1 MIVFLALVADV
12 ADAKMISNGALKGDG
27 TICNRPGGCM
37 EPDTPANPYN
47 RVSKA
52 LSWLAISVYLFTQVQ
67 DLSDVKYPL
76 LLRVW
81 WCVFFSAS
89 CYCLVIDYVYYN
101 ISQPLPLHFVI
112 SDALD
117 IVIGLFLCL
126 VGFSGYIKPTENGI
140 FQEPLLSADI
150 SRVPDGEECK
160 KSRGGETVTPYAS
173 ANIFSLLT
181 FSWIGSLVALGY
193 RKTLDIEDVPRL
205 ASIDSVKGA
214 FPLLKDKCGGDN
226 SSLTTLKLAKALF
239 YSMWRDILL
248 TAFLAMINTVASY
261 GGPYLIDS
269 FVQYLNGSKNLKE
282 GYLLV
287 SAFVISKLIECL
299 TQRHW
304 FFKVQQNGTRG
315 KAALIA
321 LIYHKGLTLS
331 CQSKQGHTSGEM
343 TNIMT
348 VDAERIGVLAGT
360 CMIYGWSS
368 LKLENYQ
375 TKLMES
381 KDHRMKATSEIL
393 KNMRILK
400 LQGWEMR
407 FLSEI
412 LDLRKIEAGWLKKF
426 VYTNAVV
433 TFVFWGTPT
442 FVAVVTFSTCMILRI
457 PLESGKV
464 WSALATFRI
473 LQEPIYNLPDTISVM
488 IQTKV
493 SLDRIA
499 AYPKKNEICMEPAIR
514 SCIVVVQT
522 VAIYKN
528 AS

>member
-1 MIVFLALVADV
+1 MLFD
-12 ADAKMISNGALKGDG
+12 S
-27 TICNRPGGCM
+27 
-37 EPDTPANPYN
+37 
-47 RVSKA
+47 VSKA

-126 VGFSGYIKPTENGI
+126 VGFSGYIEPTENGI

-304 FFKVQQNGTRG
+304 FFKVQQIGTRG

-321 LIYHKGLTLS
+321 LIYQKGLTLS

-343 TNIMT
+343 INIMT
-348 VDAERIGVLAGT
+348 VDAERIGVFGWYMHDLWLVILEVGLAL
-360 CMIYGWSS
+360 MIY
-368 LKLENYQ
+368 
-375 TKLMES
+375 
-381 KDHRMKATSEIL
+381 I
-393 KNMRILK
+393 
-400 LQGWEMR
+400 
-407 FLSEI
+407 
-412 LDLRKIEAGWLKKF
+412 KI
-426 VYTNAVV
+426 
-433 TFVFWGTPT
+433 
-442 FVAVVTFSTCMILRI
+442 
-457 PLESGKV
+457 
-464 WSALATFRI
+464 
-473 LQEPIYNLPDTISVM
+473 
-488 IQTKV
+488 
-493 SLDRIA
+493 
-499 AYPKKNEICMEPAIR
+499 
-514 SCIVVVQT
+514 
-522 VAIYKN
+522 
-528 AS
+528 